1 MTYPAPDKIPYDA
14 WFDPEYKYEP
24 DNDLPLKFNDRFDMY
39 GASDADYAFSMHEQA
54 YTLATQYHTTIGGSE
69 NV

>member
-1 MTYPAPDKIPYDA
+1 
-14 WFDPEYKYEP
+14 
-24 DNDLPLKFNDRFDMY
+24 MY
-39 GASDADYAFSMHEQA
+39 GSSDADFAFSMHEQA